1 MNHFDTYKRIKK
13 EFCHL
18 FQFKSHGNTLEV
30 ITPLVTITNKFISVF
45 ITERGNKLIVTDG
58 GWISQEVYEHSMIGD
73 DRDIILTLI
82 AQYKKYY
89 HINQTSV
96 NDSIFYFRSINDISL
111 LVSSFFDVANFV
123 VNVVNSCSLNYK
135 EKKEK
140 KNKINKPYKPKK

>member
-1 MNHFDTYKRIKK
+1 
-13 EFCHL
+13 
-18 FQFKSHGNTLEV
+18 
-30 ITPLVTITNKFISVF
+30 
-45 ITERGNKLIVTDG
+45 
-58 GWISQEVYEHSMIGD
+58 MIGD